1 MNIGSS
7 HRGAAWAAIASG
19 IVGIAA
25 LVFMLTAVSDRTS
38 RLEPGTPGALSVSLR
53 TAHDVGLMLQAL
65 LVIPAAFVLHALG
78 QKRLR
83 GVSAAT
89 VAVAVGALLLIALLQ
104 LLLIVGVVPTRLDTL
119 YMPPFG
125 VFGVCLIVAHSLAW
139 NMLPRGFT
147 LMGMVAGFGLAILG
161 TSAFLF
167 LLFQVVGGEAA
178 VADPRIVTW
187 NRELHMGLAV
197 GTLSGRTMF
206 PIWSILL
213 GHKLLR
219 MGDAA

>member
-1 MNIGSS
+1 MQIGSS

-25 LVFMLTAVSDRTS
+25 LVFILTAVSDRTS
-38 RLEPGTPGALSVSLR
+38 RLGAGTPGAVSVSLR
-53 TAHDVGLMLQAL
+53 TGHDVGLMLQAL
-65 LVIPAAFVLHALG
+65 FIIPAAFVLHALG
-78 QKRLR
+78 QKRSP
-83 GVSAAT
+83 GVSVVT
-89 VAVAVGALLLIALLQ
+89 VAVAVAALLLIALLQ
-104 LLLIVGVVPTRLDTL
+104 LLLIAGVVPTRLDTI

-125 VFGVCLIVAHSLAW
+125 VFGVCLIVANSLAW
-139 NMLPRGFT
+139 NMLPRGLT
-147 LMGMVAGFGLAILG
+147 SMGIIAGVGLGILG

-167 LLFQVVGGEAA
+167 LLFQVLGGEAA
-178 VADPRIVTW
+178 MADPRIVKW
-187 NRELHMGLAV
+187 NRELHMGLAI
-197 GTLSGRTMF
+197 GTLGGRTMF